1 MGSELLTEDAVA
13 NEGDSDK
20 SESPFLIAKMLD
32 DCFPYYLSIGMTYDE
47 YWYGDPSLVV
57 AYRKAE
63 DIRTHRKNWEMWMNG
78 RYVYDAIIRLIPS
91 LNMWKPKEPIEY
103 MKEPYPLTRKEYEEM
118 VKKEEKKRQDEMREK
133 LKAFAIA
140 QNARRKET
148 TEVTGN
154 G

>member
-78 RYVYDAIIRLIPS
+78 KYTYDAIMRLIPS
-91 LNMWKPKEPIEY
+91 LNMWKPKEPLEY
-103 MKEPYPLTRKEYEEM
+103 MKEPYPLTKKEYEEM

-133 LKAFAIA
+133 LKAFALA

-148 TEVTGN
+148 TEVTEN

>member
-1 MGSELLTEDAVA
+1 MGSELLTEDATT
-13 NEGDSDK
+13 NEGDSDN

-32 DCFPYYLSIGMTYDE
+32 DCFPYYLSIGMSYDE
-47 YWYGDPSLVV
+47 YWNGDPSLVR

-78 RYVYDAIIRLIPS
+78 KYIYDAIGRLVPS
-91 LNMWKPKEPIEY
+91 LQLLKPRDPLAYVE
-103 MKEPYPLTRKEYEEM
+103 EPYPLTKKEYEEK
-118 VKKEEKKRQDEMREK
+118 VQKEEKKRQDEMKEK

-140 QNARRKET
+140 RNAKRKEA
-148 TEVTGN
+148 TEVNEN